1 MSKLREKI
9 NANKNPGPR
18 IAVIGFLV
26 AILGLL
32 LALMLS
38 EGIGRLIFYFGF
50 TATVVGI
57 LTTVIIVI
65 KEKTRS

>member
-1 MSKLREKI
+1 MSELREKI

-50 TATVVGI
+50 TTTVVGI

-65 KEKTRS
+65 KEKTRT